1 MEAVFQYIILESV
14 QNIPFIFY
22 NLSFTH
28 HTDESIMQYVWR
40 RHSSHYDYCFF
51 VYTLLTLRK
60 VVNSNK
66 KNFIIFIINL
76 FFV

>member
-22 NLSFTH
+22 NLSFAH

-40 RHSSHYDYCFF
+40 RHSSHYD
-51 VYTLLTLRK
+51 
-60 VVNSNK
+60 
-66 KNFIIFIINL
+66 
-76 FFV
+76 